1 MARNGAYFTLSV
13 ALLWMCAPAY
23 ADPEAP
29 TTAVD
34 FALNLSLQPATA
46 ETDTA
51 EPSSEPPA
59 EPEMPRPLGFAG
71 PSPIRPQP
79 FVDDNFLPLPDRWR
93 IGVPPDYVQN
103 VRGRAIDPY
112 NQNVLKGDYPIWG
125 QDKFFVLTLV
135 SDTLFEWRRLPV
147 PSGVST
153 LRPGSFDFFGVG
165 RQFFL
170 NQNLVVSMSL
180 FQGDAGYKPRDWE
193 IRVTPVFN
201 INYLEVEELGLVNP
215 DVTSGRYRNDSWIG
229 LQEAFLEVRL
239 PYESSNFDFT
249 SVRAGIQGFNSDFR
263 GFLFAD
269 DEPGLRFFGTWD
281 NNQIQWNLAWFHAL
295 EKDTNSGLNSYT
307 FRDQD
312 VFVANVYFQ
321 DSLRI
326 FNLRSTNPLLFGYT
340 TQFSFQANLDNSAD
354 DIELD
359 ENGFIVRPTPVGSV
373 QTGNDVQAYYIG
385 WAGDGH
391 IGRLNLTH
399 QFYWALGQESFNA
412 IAGQETNI
420 NAQFFAIEAS
430 YDQDWLRYRASFSW
444 ASGDSDALDGDATGF
459 DGIFDNPNFAGNGFS
474 YFVRQAI
481 ELTGTGTNLKGRNSL
496 FADLTTSKE
505 QGQSNF
511 VNPGLFL
518 FNVGMDMELTPKVKA
533 IFNVN
538 YLQFA
543 DTNSLEILLHD
554 DKISSEFGIDY
565 SVGLVY
571 RPFLNNNAIITVGA
585 AVFQPL
591 DGFKDIS
598 EDQMQYSIFTA
609 FTFTY

>member
-1 MARNGAYFTLSV
+1 MARNAAFLTLLIAVLGVSALAAAQTVFSDPAEFSAAFTLQ
-13 ALLWMCAPAY
+13 
-23 ADPEAP
+23 AP
-29 TTAVD
+29 TTAE
-34 FALNLSLQPATA
+34 AP
-46 ETDTA
+46 E
-51 EPSSEPPA
+51 
-59 EPEMPRPLGFAG
+59 EPEPLGFAG
-71 PSPIRPQP
+71 PSSVRPQP
-79 FVDDNFLPLPDRWR
+79 FVDDDFLPLPDRWR

-103 VRGRAIDPY
+103 VRGRVIDPY
-112 NQNVLKGDYPIWG
+112 NQNVLKGDYPVWG
-125 QDKFFVLTLV
+125 QDKFFVLTVV
-135 SDTLFEWRRLPV
+135 SDTLVEWRHLPV

-153 LRPGSFDFFGVG
+153 LRPGSFNFFGDG
-165 RQFFL
+165 EQFFV

-201 INYLEVEELGLVNP
+201 INYLSVEELGL
-215 DVTSGRYRNDSWIG
+215 TSPNVANGRYRNDSWIG
-229 LQEAFLEVRL
+229 LQEAFLEARL
-239 PYESSNFDFT
+239 PYQSANFDFT

-269 DEPGLRFFGTWD
+269 DEPGVRLFGTWA
-281 NNQIQWNLAWFHAL
+281 NNQLQWNLAWFHAL
-295 EKDTNSGLNSYT
+295 EKNTNSGLNSYT

-312 VFVANVYFQ
+312 IFVANVYIQ
-321 DSLRI
+321 DSLRV
-326 FNLRSTNPLLFGYT
+326 LSRHSTSPTLFGYT
-340 TQFSFQANLDNSAD
+340 TQFSFQANLDNSAEEIKLD
-354 DIELD
+354 D
-359 ENGFIVRPTPVGSV
+359 NGFIVRPTPVGTV
-373 QTGNDVQAYYIG
+373 QTGNDVKAYYFG

-391 IGRLNLTH
+391 IGRINLTH

-430 YDQDWLRYRASFSW
+430 YDQDWLRYRASFSY
-444 ASGDSDALDGDATGF
+444 ASGDSNARDGDATGF

-474 YFVRQAI
+474 YFVRQGI
-481 ELTGTGTNLKGRNSL
+481 ELTGTGVNLKGNNSL
-496 FADLTTSKE
+496 FADLTTSKQ

-518 FNVGMDMELTPKVKA
+518 FNVGFDAEITPKLKA

-554 DKISSEFGIDY
+554 NKISPEFGIDY
-565 SVGLVY
+565 SIGLQY
-571 RPFLNNNAIITVGA
+571 RPFLNNNAIITIGA

-591 DGFKDIS
+591 DGFKDIY
-598 EDQMQYSIFTA
+598 EDDVQYQFFTGV
-609 FTFTY
+609 TFTY